1 MATSSQDQPRHA
13 VPHEHG
19 HEGTPHDPGH
29 AVPPRILLSVFAALM
44 VLTVVTVAV
53 RYIDLGPG
61 NVWVALG
68 IAVIKGG
75 LVAMY
80 FMHLRWDSPFNGI
93 VLIVSLFF
101 VALFIGIAVLDS
113 KYYQATLEPP
123 GGVNPPLASPA
134 GGTGADANAPQ
145 PAPTP

>member
-1 MATSSQDQPRHA
+1 MAQSAQDEPKRA

-29 AVPPRILLSVFAALM
+29 VVEPKILLGVFGALL

-53 RYIDLGPG
+53 RYIDLGQA
-61 NVWVALG
+61 NIWLALL
-68 IAVIKGG
+68 IAVVKAG

-93 VLIVSLFF
+93 VLIASLFF

-113 KYYQATLEPP
+113 REYQPALDPP
-123 GGVNPPLASPA
+123 GGWNPPGGISQPTGVAPPSPSE
-134 GGTGADANAPQ
+134 GH
-145 PAPTP
+145 

>member
-1 MATSSQDQPRHA
+1 MAKSAQDEPKRA

-29 AVPPRILLSVFAALM
+29 VVEPKVLLSVFGALL
-44 VLTVVTVAV
+44 VLTVITVAV
-53 RYIDLGPG
+53 RYIDLGQF
-61 NVWVALG
+61 NIWLALL
-68 IAVIKGG
+68 IAVIKAG

-93 VLIVSLFF
+93 VLITSLFF

-113 KYYQATLEPP
+113 REYQPTLDPP
-123 GGVNPPLASPA
+123 RGWTPPA
-134 GGTGADANAPQ
+134 GISQAEGAEPSPSQ
-145 PAPTP
+145 GH